1 MFKKGDIVTLK
12 KSRKKDFFARNDYFF
27 SCGIT
32 KDMINL
38 YKQNGEKLKV
48 IKTEDNGGLFI
59 YGDFRWDSTWFELVK
74 KREQKSDELFNSFK
88 I

>member
-12 KSRKKDFFARNDYFF
+12 KSLKKDFFARNDYLF

-38 YKQNGEKLKV
+38 YKQNGE
-48 IKTEDNGGLFI
+48 N
-59 YGDFRWDSTWFELVK
+59 
-74 KREQKSDELFNSFK
+74 
-88 I
+88 